1 MIFLLLSKFQVGC
14 LGCKFCISCFVLI
27 GNCKENRRTVK
38 RKKARKLEKS
48 ISGDID
54 NESSS
59 TNSSI
64 NDLRKYHALHL
75 EGTSE

>member
-38 RKKARKLEKS
+38 RKKTRKLEYS
-48 ISGDID
+48 ISG
-54 NESSS
+54 E
-59 TNSSI
+59 
-64 NDLRKYHALHL
+64 RKEGMKKMILKYLYHCYLHYMK
-75 EGTSE
+75 